1 MNAVHSGRDEESVQP
16 AFQANGQ
23 PQIAV
28 VEKCVALEHN
38 LVSDESRE

>member
-1 MNAVHSGRDEESVQP
+1 LRVMNAVHSGRDEKSVQP

-28 VEKCVALEHN
+28 VEKHWN
-38 LVSDESRE
+38 TTS